1 MKKLK
6 FILLGLAGLSLFAC
20 NSGGGTTPSNDVQNI
35 SGASPSTEK
44 INTYNIVGL
53 ATNCRVTPSNCQVS
67 LTISTTGTYANNN
80 IVGYQIGAQSPQS
93 TTCVTSL
100 QTKTCNF
107 TIYGNVTT
115 ATNTVITLGGAPT
128 LAAFTIG
135 GGL

>member
-35 SGASPSTEK
+35 SGASPSGSSS
-44 INTYNIVGL
+44 TYNIVGL

-100 QTKTCNF
+100 QTKTCDF

-115 ATNTVITLGGAPT
+115 GTSTFITLGGAPT
-128 LAAFTIG
+128 SANFIIG